1 MKIAMNDLLKKIKLN
16 IPKNRVNGLLY
27 NRIVLYVVFAIAL
40 ANLYI
45 ISVNG
50 EYAYLTVF
58 ILVGFL
64 TTFFSKNMMVVLFSS
79 IVITNLL
86 KLGMSS
92 RSFEGMETADT
103 ETKEPET
110 KEPEIN
116 EPEINETGTKEPGTK
131 DKKPVDKAELS
142 EKPENSEEEVKK
154 AKLKIMEDGKEL
166 LTVQKEIVKGF
177 ENIEPYM
184 NKAESLATKIEQSAG
199 FITNLQK

>member
-110 KEPEIN
+110 KEPETK
-116 EPEINETGTKEPGTK
+116 EPEINETGTK

>member
-1 MKIAMNDLLKKIKLN
+1 MKVAMSDLLKKLKLN

-50 EYAYLTVF
+50 EYTYLTVF

-92 RSFEGMETADT
+92 SRFEGMET

-110 KEPEIN
+110 KEPE
-116 EPEINETGTKEPGTK
+116 TKETETKETETK
-131 DKKPVDKAELS
+131 DKKPLDKAELS
-142 EKPENSEEEVKK
+142 EKPENSEEEIKK
-154 AKLKIMEDGKEL
+154 AKQKIMEDGKEL
-166 LTVQKEIVKGF
+166 LTVQREIVKGF

-184 NKAESLATKIEQSAG
+184 NQAESLATKIEKSAG
-199 FITNLQK
+199 FITGLQN